1 MHLTGSLIFYE
12 MTVFDLDDTL
22 FKERDFVTSSFR
34 VIAREAD
41 RRGIISYEKALAI
54 LCAGRD
60 GGMAFSSLAEE
71 VAARAPG
78 CGLTE
83 EWMVNTYRT
92 HTPDIKLDDATESV
106 LAALRERGETL
117 GLITDGRSN
126 TQRAKIKALG
136 LERFIEPRNIL
147 VSGETGFDK
156 THREP
161 FDMIMMRNPAERR
174 YVYVGDNSAK
184 DFIWPNKLGWLT
196 VQLDDADGVN
206 IHPQSSDRP
215 AAFLPQRHIGSLSQL
230 L

>member
-1 MHLTGSLIFYE
+1 

-126 TQRAKIKALG
+126 TQHAKIKALG

-215 AAFLPQRHIGSLSQL
+215 AAFLPERHIGSLSQL

>member
-1 MHLTGSLIFYE
+1 

-92 HTPDIKLDDATESV
+92 HTPDIKLDDATELV

>member
-1 MHLTGSLIFYE
+1 MLLTGSLIFYE

-215 AAFLPQRHIGSLSQL
+215 AAFLPERHIGSLSQL

>member
-1 MHLTGSLIFYE
+1 

-22 FKERDFVTSSFR
+22 FKERDFVTSSFK

-92 HTPDIKLDDATESV
+92 HTPDIKLDDATEDRKSV
-106 LAALRERGETL
+106 
-117 GLITDGRSN
+117 
-126 TQRAKIKALG
+126 
-136 LERFIEPRNIL
+136 
-147 VSGETGFDK
+147 V
-156 THREP
+156 
-161 FDMIMMRNPAERR
+161 
-174 YVYVGDNSAK
+174 
-184 DFIWPNKLGWLT
+184 
-196 VQLDDADGVN
+196 
-206 IHPQSSDRP
+206 
-215 AAFLPQRHIGSLSQL
+215 
-230 L
+230 

>member
-1 MHLTGSLIFYE
+1 
-12 MTVFDLDDTL
+12 
-22 FKERDFVTSSFR
+22 
-34 VIAREAD
+34 
-41 RRGIISYEKALAI
+41 
-54 LCAGRD
+54 
-60 GGMAFSSLAEE
+60 MA
-71 VAARAPG
+71 VATQA
-78 CGLTE
+78 
-83 EWMVNTYRT
+83 
-92 HTPDIKLDDATESV
+92 V
-106 LAALRERGETL
+106 LAAPGARGETL

>member
-1 MHLTGSLIFYE
+1 

-60 GGMAFSSLAEE
+60 EGMAFSSLAEE

-92 HTPDIKLDDATESV
+92 HTPDIKLDDATE
-106 LAALRERGETL
+106 
-117 GLITDGRSN
+117 
-126 TQRAKIKALG
+126 
-136 LERFIEPRNIL
+136 
-147 VSGETGFDK
+147 
-156 THREP
+156 
-161 FDMIMMRNPAERR
+161 
-174 YVYVGDNSAK
+174 
-184 DFIWPNKLGWLT
+184 
-196 VQLDDADGVN
+196 
-206 IHPQSSDRP
+206 
-215 AAFLPQRHIGSLSQL
+215 LSPT
-230 L
+230 

>member
-1 MHLTGSLIFYE
+1 

-22 FKERDFVTSSFR
+22 FKERDFVTSSFK

-92 HTPDIKLDDATESV
+92 HTPDIKIDDATESV